1 MVRLNQAA
9 LDLLQVELRSRTRSS
24 YAQVNVVDALK
35 SLDADQVSVSTAES
49 EDIVNQLVAHR
60 LQRLH
65 DRQGNS
71 ATYADLRQVV
81 MDLIPNF
88 PDAVLHKAAKLNRP
102 ALAEVPMAW
111 PGLPLMQWSNLVL
124 GAMVGGIG
132 VLVLPLMQTFGPPDW
147 RAISQ
152 QLKLPMVSVP
162 TIAAVDLPRS
172 NELIPTA
179 ETFAGIV
186 RQSMQAP
193 ALSAAEWQK
202 VINQW
207 QEAIDLLVQV
217 PPSDFEYRRAQ
228 DLIQSY
234 QQQQTQAKTRLQQ
247 ERQATE
253 AMKVTQGRVNWLLKR
268 IKKMPPKQRA
278 EALKAVE
285 VQLQPVGKRT
295 TRYVAGQQLRDR
307 LKQAIK

>member
-24 YAQVNVVDALK
+24 YAPVKFADALK
-35 SLDADQVSVSTAES
+35 SFDADQTSVSTAES
-49 EDIVNQLVAHR
+49 EDMVNQLVAHR

-65 DRQGNS
+65 DRSGNS
-71 ATYADLRQVV
+71 ATYGELRQTVV
-81 MDLIPNF
+81 DLIPNF
-88 PDAVLHKAAKLNRP
+88 PDTVLHKAAKLNRP

-111 PGLPLMQWSNLVL
+111 PGLPLMQWSSLVL

-132 VLVLPLMQTFGPPDW
+132 VLVLPLMQSFGTPDW
-147 RAISQ
+147 RVMAQ

-162 TIAAVDLPRS
+162 PIATLDLPRS

-207 QEAIDLLVQV
+207 QEAIDLLAQV
-217 PPSDFEYRRAQ
+217 PQSDFEYRNAQ
-228 DLIQSY
+228 HLIQSY
-234 QQQQTQAKTRLQQ
+234 KQQQTQAKTQLQQ

-253 AMKVTQGRVNWLLKR
+253 AVKAAQGRVSWLLKR
-268 IKKMPPKQRA
+268 IKKMPPQQRA

-285 VQLQPVGKRT
+285 VQLQPVGKGT
-295 TRYVAGQQLRDR
+295 TSYAAGQQLRDR
-307 LKQAIK
+307 LKQSIK

>member
-24 YAQVNVVDALK
+24 YAPVTFADALK
-35 SLDADQVSVSTAES
+35 SFDADQTSVSTAES
-49 EDIVNQLVAHR
+49 EDMVNQLVAHR

-65 DRQGNS
+65 DRSGNS
-71 ATYADLRQVV
+71 ATYGELRQTVV
-81 MDLIPNF
+81 DLIPNF
-88 PDAVLHKAAKLNRP
+88 PDTVLHKAAKLNRP

-111 PGLPLMQWSNLVL
+111 PGLPLMQWSSLVL

-132 VLVLPLMQTFGPPDW
+132 VLVLPLMQSFGTPDW
-147 RAISQ
+147 RVMAQ

-162 TIAAVDLPRS
+162 PIATLDLPRS

-207 QEAIDLLVQV
+207 QEAIDLLAQV
-217 PPSDFEYRRAQ
+217 PQSDFEYRNAQ
-228 DLIQSY
+228 HLIQSY
-234 QQQQTQAKTRLQQ
+234 KQQQTQAKTQLQQ

-253 AMKVTQGRVNWLLKR
+253 AVKAAQGRVSWLLKR
-268 IKKMPPKQRA
+268 IKKMPPQQRA

-285 VQLQPVGKRT
+285 VQLQPVGKGT
-295 TRYVAGQQLRDR
+295 TSYAAGQQLRDR
-307 LKQAIK
+307 LKQSIK

>member
-24 YAQVNVVDALK
+24 YAQVKVADALK
-35 SLDADQVSVSTAES
+35 SLDADPVSVSSAES

-65 DRQGNS
+65 DRSGNS
-71 ATYADLRQVV
+71 ATYGELRQVV
-81 MDLIPNF
+81 VDLIPNF

-111 PGLPLMQWSNLVL
+111 PGLPLMQWSSLVL

-132 VLVLPLMQTFGPPDW
+132 VLVLPLMQAFGAPDW
-147 RAISQ
+147 RAMTQ

-162 TIAAVDLPRS
+162 TIATVDLPRS

-193 ALSAAEWQK
+193 ALSAPEWQQ

-207 QEAIDLLVQV
+207 QEAIDLLAQV
-217 PPSDFEYRRAQ
+217 PQSDFEYRNAQ
-228 DLIQSY
+228 HLIQSY
-234 QQQQTQAKTRLQQ
+234 KQQQQLAKVRLHQ
-247 ERQATE
+247 EHQATE
-253 AMKVTQGRVNWLLKR
+253 AVKAATGRVNWLLKR
-268 IKKMPPKQRA
+268 VKQMPPKQRA
-278 EALKAVE
+278 EALKELE
-285 VQLQPVGKRT
+285 VQLQPVGKGT
-295 TRYVAGQQLRDR
+295 TRYVVGQQLRDR
-307 LKQAIK
+307 LKQAMQ

>member
-24 YAQVNVVDALK
+24 YAPVKFADALK
-35 SLDADQVSVSTAES
+35 SFDADQTSVSTAES
-49 EDIVNQLVAHR
+49 EDMVNQLVAHR

-65 DRQGNS
+65 DRSGNS
-71 ATYADLRQVV
+71 ATYGELRQTVV
-81 MDLIPNF
+81 DLIPNF
-88 PDAVLHKAAKLNRP
+88 PDTVLHKAAKLNRP

-111 PGLPLMQWSNLVL
+111 PGLPLMQWSSLVL

-132 VLVLPLMQTFGPPDW
+132 VLVLPLMQSFGTPDW
-147 RAISQ
+147 RVMAQ

-162 TIAAVDLPRS
+162 PIATLDLPRS

-207 QEAIDLLVQV
+207 QEAIDLLAQV
-217 PPSDFEYRRAQ
+217 PQSDFEYRNAQ
-228 DLIQSY
+228 HLIQSY
-234 QQQQTQAKTRLQQ
+234 KQQQTQAKTQLQQ

-253 AMKVTQGRVNWLLKR
+253 TGELATQANQKNASAATSRGAEGR
-268 IKKMPPKQRA
+268 
-278 EALKAVE
+278 
-285 VQLQPVGKRT
+285 
-295 TRYVAGQQLRDR
+295 
-307 LKQAIK
+307 